1 LVEEDVELVCGLPIK
16 TWDVGAHETQT

>member
-1 LVEEDVELVCGLPIK
+1 LVEKDVELVCGLSIK